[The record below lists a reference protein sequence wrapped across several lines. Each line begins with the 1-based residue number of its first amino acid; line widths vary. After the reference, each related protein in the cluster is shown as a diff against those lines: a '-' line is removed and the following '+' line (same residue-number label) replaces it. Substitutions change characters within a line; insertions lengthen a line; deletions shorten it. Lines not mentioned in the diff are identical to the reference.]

1 MAEVRL
7 KQVAGVEYIAAPEG
21 LGLWIVCK
29 HWTGGR
35 VDRVA
40 AYFSEKLARA
50 HAGELVG
57 KEDRVLIGLEF
68 FPVKDAPP
76 RS

>member
-1 MAEVRL
+1 MAQVRL
-7 KQVAGVEYIAAPEG
+7 ERVGGKEFIAAPEG
-21 LGLWIVCK
+21 LCLWIVCK

-40 AYFSEKLARA
+40 AYFSEALART

-57 KEDRVLIGLEF
+57 KEDRVLIGLEC

-76 RS
+76 HS